1 MVPVPTEDFDIDPPG
16 GSLWQSLLNLAISVL
31 VVCAAALIG
40 SFLSVTTAHA
50 RLGAPVAHPDACAA
64 QKSSVVTSTSLW
76 PSRPSARGF
85 PGTWPRIQ
93 TDVAPA

>member
-50 RLGAPVAHPDACAA
+50 RLGAPVADRHLAGLA
-64 QKSSVVTSTSLW
+64 L
-76 PSRPSARGF
+76 RGNLL
-85 PGTWPRIQ
+85 GRGCRGL
-93 TDVAPA
+93 